1 MVWVEG
7 LCICEETRP
16 GSYGQVDRPMAGAPS
31 QAGKWSQPGWGHIS
45 QGLRS
50 GGRLSLTS
58 WVQLQELGAKVG
70 ARKTL
75 GEKVLLGQK
84 GLGTLSSELGQV
96 QIRFLEPS

>member
-16 GSYGQVDRPMAGAPS
+16 GSYGQVYRPMAGVPS

-58 WVQLQELGAKVG
+58 WVRLQELG

-75 GEKVLLGQK
+75 GERVLLGQK

>member
-1 MVWVEG
+1 
-7 LCICEETRP
+7 
-16 GSYGQVDRPMAGAPS
+16 MAGAPS